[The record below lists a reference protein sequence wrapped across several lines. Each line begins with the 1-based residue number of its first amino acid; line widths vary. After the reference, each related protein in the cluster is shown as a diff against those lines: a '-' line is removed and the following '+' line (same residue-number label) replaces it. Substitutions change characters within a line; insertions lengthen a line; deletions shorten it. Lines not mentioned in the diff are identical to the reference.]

1 MTKNRTSKLLTIAMH
16 CCRAPHVLGESQ
28 PKAAWRR
35 GGIMSK
41 LNWGKRAYAL
51 LLLCAVTAIASP
63 AQTFTAL
70 HSFVGTDGSYPYA
83 GLVQATDGNFYGTT
97 SQFGPGGNGY
107 GTVFEITAGGVL
119 TTLHSFD
126 FTDGAYPWAGLVQ
139 ATDGNFYGT
148 TDGGGASSYGTVFKI
163 TAGGVLTTLHSFDST
178 DGANPQ
184 AGLVQAT
191 DGNFYGTT
199 NVGGAIGYGTVF
211 KITAGGVL
219 TTLHSFDLTDGAW
232 PQAGLVQATDGNF
245 YGTTSSAGANGY
257 GTVFKITAGG
267 VLTTLHSF
275 AGTFDGSWPYAG
287 LVQATDGNF
296 YGTTNSGGAISY
308 GTVFSLSVGLG
319 PFVETEPT
327 SGKVG
332 AAVIILGTN
341 LTGATSVRF
350 NGTTAKFTVVSSSE
364 IKTTVPAGAT
374 TGKVSVVTPSGTLYS
389 NTNFVVTQSALATST
404 ALSSAPNPSNL
415 GESVTFT
422 AKVTVT
428 PPGTGTPTGTVT

>member
-97 SQFGPGGNGY
+97 SQFGRGGNGY

-178 DGANPQ
+178 DGADLW

-199 NVGGAIGYGTVF
+199 CQGGTNGFGTVF

-219 TTLHSFDLTDGAW
+219 TTLHSF
-232 PQAGLVQATDGNF
+232 V
-245 YGTTSSAGANGY
+245 
-257 GTVFKITAGG
+257 
-267 VLTTLHSF
+267 
-275 AGTFDGSWPYAG
+275 
-287 LVQATDGNF
+287 
-296 YGTTNSGGAISY
+296 
-308 GTVFSLSVGLG
+308 
-319 PFVETEPT
+319 
-327 SGKVG
+327 
-332 AAVIILGTN
+332 
-341 LTGATSVRF
+341 
-350 NGTTAKFTVVSSSE
+350 
-364 IKTTVPAGAT
+364 
-374 TGKVSVVTPSGTLYS
+374 
-389 NTNFVVTQSALATST
+389 
-404 ALSSAPNPSNL
+404 
-415 GESVTFT
+415 
-422 AKVTVT
+422 
-428 PPGTGTPTGTVT
+428 GTGPTRASGWCKPPTGTSTGRLTLAGLSAMAWSSNSPPKGVVPPI